1 MPRFVKMKSSFNLEK
16 VMPEKVMPENTPKK
30 TMFIERYC
38 PIDSNKISFTRQQA
52 SDFAKQVA
60 DDFNPLHNVEA
71 KRFCVPGD
79 LLFSVIIA
87 KAGLHKDMSF
97 NFSGMVNEN
106 ITLSFP
112 TEINESFDLVDE
124 KAKTYLTVEA
134 SGEKTHCPA
143 LIDALTK
150 AYVDFS
156 GHTFP
161 DILVKLMAENNVMI
175 NPARPMVMY
184 QCMKIKLQR
193 LDVTTLSLKL
203 AQTSLSIEGKRGD
216 AWLEFDLI
224 SEGEVVGHGKKHMLL
239 SGLREY
245 CPENI
250 ELMIAQYKESKERY
264 SFK

>member
-1 MPRFVKMKSSFNLEK
+1 
-16 VMPEKVMPENTPKK
+16 MPENISEE
-30 TMFIERYC
+30 TMFIEQYC
-38 PIDSNKISFTRQQA
+38 SIDSNEISFTRQQG

-87 KAGLHKDMSF
+87 KAGLHKEMSF
-97 NFSGMVNEN
+97 NFSGMVNDS
-106 ITLSFP
+106 IALSFP
-112 TEINESFDLVDE
+112 NEINDTFDVVDE
-124 KAKTYLTVEA
+124 KEKTYLTVEA
-134 SGEKTHCPA
+134 SGDKTQCPA
-143 LIDALTK
+143 LINALTQ

-175 NPARPMVMY
+175 NPNRPMVMY
-184 QCMKIKLQR
+184 QCMKINLER
-193 LDVTTLSLKL
+193 LDITTLSLQL
-203 AQTSLSIEGKRGD
+203 AQTSLTIEGKRGD

-245 CPENI
+245 CQDNI
-250 ELMIAQYKESKERY
+250 DTMIEQYKNSKANY
-264 SFK
+264 NS

>member
-1 MPRFVKMKSSFNLEK
+1 MSEK
-16 VMPEKVMPENTPKK
+16 VIKE
-30 TMFIERYC
+30 TMFIEKYC
-38 PIDSNKISFTRQQA
+38 PIDGEHISFTRQQG

-60 DDFNPLHNVEA
+60 DDFNPLHNIEA

-79 LLFSVIIA
+79 LLFAVIIA
-87 KAGLHKDMSF
+87 KAGLHKEMSF
-97 NFSGMVNEN
+97 NFSGMVNDG
-106 ITLSFP
+106 IALTFP
-112 TEINESFDLVDE
+112 NQINENFAVNDD
-124 KAKTYLTVEA
+124 KDKTYLSVAA
-134 SGEKTHCPA
+134 SGEKTNCPA
-143 LIDALTK
+143 LINALTK

-161 DILVKLMAENNVMI
+161 DILVKLMAKEKVMI

-184 QCMKIKLQR
+184 QCMKINLER
-193 LDVTTLSLKL
+193 LDIKSLSLQL

-245 CPENI
+245 CQDSVDAMI
-250 ELMIAQYKESKERY
+250 EQYKDSKIQYNRT
-264 SFK
+264 

>member
-1 MPRFVKMKSSFNLEK
+1 
-16 VMPEKVMPENTPKK
+16 
-30 TMFIERYC
+30 MFIEQYC
-38 PIDSNKISFTRQQA
+38 PIDNEQISFTRQQG

-60 DDFNPLHNVEA
+60 DDFNPLHNIEA
-71 KRFCVPGD
+71 KRYCVPGD

-87 KAGLHKDMSF
+87 KAGLHQEMSF
-97 NFSGMVNEN
+97 NFSGMVNDGIALTFPNN
-106 ITLSFP
+106 I
-112 TEINESFDLVDE
+112 NKCFDIKD
-124 KAKTYLTVEA
+124 ANDKTYLSVSA

-143 LIDALTK
+143 LINALTK

-161 DILVKLMAENNVMI
+161 DILVKLMTEHNVMI

-184 QCMKIKLQR
+184 QCMKINLQR
-193 LDVTTLSLKL
+193 LDITTLSLQL

-224 SEGEVVGHGKKHMLL
+224 SDGKVVGHGKKHMLL

-245 CPENI
+245 CQDSVDA
-250 ELMIAQYKESKERY
+250 MIAQYKESKTKY
-264 SFK
+264 NSVTNNQ

>member
-1 MPRFVKMKSSFNLEK
+1 
-16 VMPEKVMPENTPKK
+16 
-30 TMFIERYC
+30 MFIEQYC
-38 PIDSNKISFTRQQA
+38 PIDSEKISFTRQQA

-60 DDFNPLHNVEA
+60 DDFNPLHNIEA

-87 KAGLHKDMSF
+87 KAGLHKEMNF
-97 NFSGMVNEN
+97 NFSGMVNDG

-112 TEINESFDLVDE
+112 NKITDNFDVNDD
-124 KAKTYLTVEA
+124 KDKTYLSIDV
-134 SGEKTHCPA
+134 SGEKTHCPS
-143 LIDALTK
+143 LINALTK

-161 DILVKLMAENNVMI
+161 NILVKLMTEHNVMI
-175 NPARPMVMY
+175 NPARPMIMY
-184 QCMKIKLQR
+184 QCMKISLKR
-193 LDVTTLSLKL
+193 LDIKTLSLKL
-203 AQTSLSIEGKRGD
+203 AKTSLSIEGKRGD

-245 CPENI
+245 CQESVKT
-250 ELMIAQYKESKERY
+250 MISQYEESKVKY
-264 SFK
+264 K

>member
-1 MPRFVKMKSSFNLEK
+1 MSENVSSNES
-16 VMPEKVMPENTPKK
+16 
-30 TMFIERYC
+30 MFIEKYC
-38 PIDSNKISFTRQQA
+38 PINGEKISFTRQQG

-97 NFSGMVNEN
+97 NFSGMVNDN
-106 ITLSFP
+106 VALSFP
-112 TEINESFDLVDE
+112 KEINKSFDIVDD
-124 KAKTYLTVEA
+124 KNKTYLTVEA
-134 SGEKTHCPA
+134 EGEKTHCPS
-143 LIDALTK
+143 LINALTK

-161 DILVKLMAENNVMI
+161 DILVKLMTEKGVMI
-175 NPARPMVMY
+175 NPSRPMVMY
-184 QCMKIKLQR
+184 QCMKINLER
-193 LDVTTLSLKL
+193 LDIKTLSLKL
-203 AQTSLSIEGKRGD
+203 AQTSLTIESKRGD

-245 CPENI
+245 CQDSVDE
-250 ELMIAQYKESKERY
+250 MVTQYKESKLNY
-264 SFK
+264 NKP